1 MTTWFS
7 QEPFLMRG
15 FAHFVDVVF
24 LNVLILLTSLPVVTV
39 GASLSAG
46 FTAARN
52 SAEGKGKLSRNYFS
66 AFVSNFWKAT
76 ALWMIYLVSGI
87 VLGWGWLVAGSLL
100 IKALLTLL
108 TAVWFIA
115 FLWTWPLQAR
125 FENTVVHTLWNAFY
139 LGVTKIGSTAVL
151 LLFWVVY
158 VALIGLAAYFAP
170 QAIFLLIVL
179 GVGFLVFLSVGVFER
194 AFRPLLG
201 GK

>member
-1 MTTWFS
+1 
-7 QEPFLMRG
+7 MRG

-24 LNVLILLTSLPVVTV
+24 LNVLILLTSLPIVTV

-52 SAEGKGKLSRNYFS
+52 SAEGRGKLSRNYFS
-66 AFVSNFWKAT
+66 AFVSNFGKAT
-76 ALWMIYLVSGI
+76 VLWMIYLVSGV

-100 IKALLTLL
+100 MKAPLMLL
-108 TAVWFIA
+108 AVVWFIA

-125 FENTVVHTLWNAFY
+125 FENTIAHTLWNALY
-139 LGVTKIGSTAVL
+139 LGITKFGSTTVL
-151 LLFWVVY
+151 LLFWIVY
-158 VALIGLAAYFAP
+158 FALIGLAAYFAP
-170 QAIFLLIVL
+170 QAIFLLVIL